1 MPTTCPRCG
10 TRSPSSDRCTGC
22 GRELYRVALPAL
34 EPGSSTPSR
43 LNNFRMTRVWTW
55 TTMGFV
61 LLLVGTGASTGLL
74 LDGSDRNEPTEERVS
89 QDKVPGPAISLE
101 PPSSDK
107 PSTKSVKK
115 DKKAEPSP
123 SKSDS
128 APGKPSGG
136 SPSNG
141 LPAAF
146 QTLTDPMGFSL
157 SVRKGW
163 ARTAITQNL
172 AQYAPGTG
180 LEVLRVGAMPG
191 AQNSSYNNLAA
202 AEQQIASNDAT
213 YQRIALVENTFAG
226 RPGARWEFTWTDA
239 NTGEVMHAR
248 EQAYVAADGT
258 EYSIYFETRNSLWNA
273 QRELTFNTAL
283 NTWQV
288 NGPAPAPAP
297 ASSAPAPTDSGSNSA
312 AAPRDSAYAQ
322 RQNATINNGD

>member
-1 MPTTCPRCG
+1 
-10 TRSPSSDRCTGC
+10 
-22 GRELYRVALPAL
+22 
-34 EPGSSTPSR
+34 
-43 LNNFRMTRVWTW
+43 
-55 TTMGFV
+55 MGFV

-74 LDGSDRNEPTEERVS
+74 LDGNDKNEPTEERVS
-89 QDKVPGPAISLE
+89 QDKVPGPAISLDA
-101 PPSSDK
+101 PSSDK

-115 DKKAEPSP
+115 DEKKADPSP
-123 SKSDS
+123 SKNDS
-128 APGKPSGG
+128 APGKPSGD
-136 SPSNG
+136 SPSSG

-146 QTLTDPMGFSL
+146 QRLTDPMGFSL
-157 SVRKGW
+157 AVRKGW

-172 AQYAPGTG
+172 AQYAPGSG

-191 AQNSSYNNLAA
+191 AQNSSYNNLTA

-288 NGPAPAPAP
+288 NGPAPAPSQPAP
-297 ASSAPAPTDSGSNSA
+297 ASSAPAPSDSGSNGA

-322 RQNATINNGD
+322 REEARINNGD